1 MLDLIA
7 LTGAY
12 WLHMAATVVWIG
24 GLFFQAAILHPALDG
39 SASNDEALRLLRS
52 VRRRFQPLSWLSLA
66 VLFGTGLMQMSANPN
81 YEGLLGLGNRWAAA
95 IFVKHLAILLMV
107 GAAAVQ
113 TWVLHP
119 RLERSLMSR
128 RRANSDDWDTQSAR
142 LDARLTAVNLALA
155 LIVLALTAVART
167 A

>member
-1 MLDLIA
+1 MSLLT

-24 GLFFQAAILHPALDG
+24 GLFFQSAILHPALDG
-39 SASNDEALRLLRS
+39 SSSREDALRLLRR

-66 VLFGTGLMQMSANPN
+66 ALVGTGLMQMSANPN
-81 YEGLLGLGNRWAAA
+81 YQGLLGLGNRWAAA
-95 IFVKHLAILLMV
+95 IFVKHVVIMLMV
-107 GAAAVQ
+107 GAAALQ

-119 RLERSLMSR
+119 RLERSLMTR
-128 RRANSDDWDTQSAR
+128 EQTDGYDEDAAR
-142 LDARLTAVNLALA
+142 LDGRLTTLNLTLALV
-155 LIVLALTAVART
+155 VLALTAVART